1 MPKIINDKQMKN
13 RDCKL
18 LFSGNTVSC
27 KWMNSRSVLLLSSAL
42 GGINDI
48 LSIKRREM
56 GLKTKFLV
64 PCPKVVKLYNSGM
77 GGVDLM
83 DKRTVSYCLYRKLSV
98 RFYLGIFF
106 DLMEI
111 ACVNVTSFIT

>member
-1 MPKIINDKQMKN
+1 MPKIITDKQMKKRN
-13 RDCKL
+13 EF
-18 LFSGNTVSC
+18 LFTGNAVTS
-27 KWMNSRSVLLLSSAL
+27 KWMDSRSVLLLSSAS

-48 LSIKRREM
+48 LSIKRTEM
-56 GLKTKFLV
+56 GSKTKFLV

-83 DKRTVSYCLYRKLSV
+83 DERTVAYRLDRKSSV
-98 RFYLGIFF
+98 RFYLGFFF

-111 ACVNVTSFIT
+111 ACVNLTSFIT